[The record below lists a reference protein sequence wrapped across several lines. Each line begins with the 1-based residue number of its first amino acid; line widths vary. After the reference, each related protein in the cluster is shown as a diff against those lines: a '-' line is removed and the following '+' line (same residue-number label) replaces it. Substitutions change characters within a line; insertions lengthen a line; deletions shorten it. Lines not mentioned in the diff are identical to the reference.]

1 MSCSPRG
8 LCISF
13 LIPGRGSGW
22 VSGRGSAAEGSGHG
36 AAPQGNGHSPELP
49 ELRGCWN
56 TAVRP
61 GVWSGAAWGCGL
73 GLVALMGPF
82 QLGIFCDCHFTVT
95 GLFLVLHW
103 HCGLLL
109 VKVWSSE
116 PLNCWRQLRALCS
129 VAEAKHMQAL
139 LQMCAVGSG
148 CTCGL

>member
-1 MSCSPRG
+1 MG
-8 LCISF
+8 LDLAVKSEGGNGVY
-13 LIPGRGSGW
+13 LQTLAYSTMGGT
-22 VSGRGSAAEGSGHG
+22 EGSNRSQSFWSF
-36 AAPQGNGHSPELP
+36 PCKY
-49 ELRGCWN
+49 LRVTTWK
-56 TAVRP
+56 
-61 GVWSGAAWGCGL
+61 GL
-73 GLVALMGPF
+73 FALQGPF